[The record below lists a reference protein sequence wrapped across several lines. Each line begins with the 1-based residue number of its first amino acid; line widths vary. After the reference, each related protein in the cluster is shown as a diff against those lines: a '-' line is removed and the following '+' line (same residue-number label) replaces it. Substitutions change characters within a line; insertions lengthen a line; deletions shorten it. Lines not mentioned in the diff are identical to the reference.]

1 MIENRS
7 FKIFQI
13 LSFYKDWP
21 FFGSQRYSVITGVKI
36 KLNVNRHRDI
46 LKKHRPILHKQG
58 ILKTKKIGKIVGG
71 GAIFY

>member
-13 LSFYKDWP
+13 LIFYKDWP

-36 KLNVNRHRDI
+36 KLNINRHRDI
-46 LKKHRPILHKQG
+46 LKN
-58 ILKTKKIGKIVGG
+58 IGPYCINR
-71 GAIFY
+71 AF